1 VISTLALPDWC
12 SLVERVALAV
22 VAVAPQL
29 AIPLS
34 ASPFCAKLLLGA
46 LDIELDELL
55 NLGLEDDKLLAG
67 ALLEACE
74 LLLLSEDAW
83 LLVAAELN
91 TELLA
96 MLLDEIAE
104 ELTDD
109 LATELITEI
118 VELLA
123 LRLDV
128 DKLLDARILLF
139 ATLLDA
145 RELMAELILAE
156 DVALLMALELGVE
169 LPAELFTELLTALLL
184 EALALRELA
193 IAEPI
198 RLELSCD
205 VLVELAA
212 NELAAVLLLLNEL
225 RLTLA

>member
-1 VISTLALPDWC
+1 MLVLTDRSTLVGRGRL
-12 SLVERVALAV
+12 LIELAV
-22 VAVAPQL
+22 
-29 AIPLS
+29 
-34 ASPFCAKLLLGA
+34 
-46 LDIELDELL
+46 DELL
-55 NLGLEDDKLLAG
+55 GLTLDDDRPADDTLLTG
-67 ALLEACE
+67 ILLDARE

-91 TELLA
+91 AELLA
-96 MLLDEIAE
+96 MLLAGMLLDEIAE

-145 RELMAELILAE
+145 TELMAELILDE
-156 DVALLMALELGVE
+156 DVALLMAVELGVE

-184 EALALRELA
+184 EE
-193 IAEPI
+193 
-198 RLELSCD
+198 
-205 VLVELAA
+205 
-212 NELAAVLLLLNEL
+212 
-225 RLTLA
+225 

>member
-1 VISTLALPDWC
+1 MLVLTDRSTLVGRGRL
-12 SLVERVALAV
+12 LIELAV
-22 VAVAPQL
+22 
-29 AIPLS
+29 
-34 ASPFCAKLLLGA
+34 
-46 LDIELDELL
+46 DELL
-55 NLGLEDDKLLAG
+55 GLTLDDDRPVDDTLLTG
-67 ALLEACE
+67 ILLDARE

-91 TELLA
+91 AELLA
-96 MLLDEIAE
+96 MLLAGMLLDEIAE

-145 RELMAELILAE
+145 TELMAELILDE
-156 DVALLMALELGVE
+156 DVALLMAVELGVE

-184 EALALRELA
+184 EE
-193 IAEPI
+193 
-198 RLELSCD
+198 
-205 VLVELAA
+205 
-212 NELAAVLLLLNEL
+212 
-225 RLTLA
+225 